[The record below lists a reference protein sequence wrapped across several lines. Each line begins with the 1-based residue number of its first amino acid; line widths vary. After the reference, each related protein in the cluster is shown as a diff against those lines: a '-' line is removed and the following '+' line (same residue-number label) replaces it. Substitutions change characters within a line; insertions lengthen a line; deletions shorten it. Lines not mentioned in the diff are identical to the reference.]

1 MFSHELSE
9 TPQYTCK
16 KVVEQ
21 LKKSGEFD
29 KYRRQLVDKI
39 VKSDDVQKIM
49 DQCKEIVERTVASV
63 PNLQRSDMTRFRETV
78 KNEIKRRRLVD
89 NALNATIPQCLS
101 DVERIIS
108 EKIEDIVRSDLDIV
122 KEEVTMEDSNME
134 LVDMEVSSGG
144 VKPDNLANQSTYAGY
159 IKFGGYT
166 TDEIVEE
173 FSAKGILTKSVVC
186 GIRQN
191 VRNLKKSKA
200 MEKSKNN
207 ESNLMETLIDRFK
220 LEDLLKRR
228 FFFDQSFAIYG
239 GVSGLYDYGPMGCA
253 LKANMIQVWRTHF
266 ILEEGMLEVEC
277 TSLTPEYVLKASGH
291 VDRFI
296 DWMVKDKLTGAC
308 FRADHLVKN
317 QAEALIKD
325 KKTDEKTKSELM
337 SVLVRLDGFSCKD
350 LKEVI
355 EKFNFKSPITGND
368 LSEPVSFNLMFP
380 TEIGPA
386 GDQHAFLRPE
396 TAQGI
401 FINFKRLLEFN
412 QGRLPFAASQIGS
425 GFRNEISPRQG
436 LIRVREFTMCEIE
449 HFVDPADKKHP
460 KFERIAHLELNLF
473 PACNQL
479 DEKGPEKISIG
490 KAVDLGI
497 VDNETLG
504 YYMARTH
511 LFLIS
516 VGISPDKLRFRQHLS
531 NEMAHY
537 AQDCW
542 DAECL
547 TSYGW
552 VECVGN
558 ADRACY
564 DLHQH
569 QKATGVKLVA
579 EKRLSEPKQVDVVEA
594 VPNKQALGREFKSE
608 SKQMLAVLDKLT
620 EMQIEDLERDIKNNG
635 KYCLALSD
643 GKTAE
648 INSSMVE
655 VKRYEKTVHVEE
667 VTPSVIE
674 PSFGIGRIL
683 YAVLEHSF
691 RQREGDENRCYLE
704 LPPVIAPI
712 KCSILPISSNE
723 RLDPIILA
731 VRDHLTSREIS
742 SKIDD
747 SSGSIG
753 RRYARTDEIGIP
765 FGITVDFESEL
776 EPWSVTL
783 RYAPTMQQI
792 RINVSEIGEVVERL
806 VKGKMSWEKATTKYP
821 IFNAN

>member
-1 MFSHELSE
+1 MTNEATMVE
-9 TPQYTCK
+9 T
-16 KVVEQ
+16 
-21 LKKSGEFD
+21 F
-29 KYRRQLVDKI
+29 
-39 VKSDDVQKIM
+39 
-49 DQCKEIVERTVASV
+49 
-63 PNLQRSDMTRFRETV
+63 
-78 KNEIKRRRLVD
+78 
-89 NALNATIPQCLS
+89 
-101 DVERIIS
+101 
-108 EKIEDIVRSDLDIV
+108 
-122 KEEVTMEDSNME
+122 
-134 LVDMEVSSGG
+134 
-144 VKPDNLANQSTYAGY
+144 
-159 IKFGGYT
+159 
-166 TDEIVEE
+166 
-173 FSAKGILTKSVVC
+173 
-186 GIRQN
+186 
-191 VRNLKKSKA
+191 
-200 MEKSKNN
+200 
-207 ESNLMETLIDRFK
+207 IDRFK

-253 LKANMIQVWRTHF
+253 LKANMIQAWRTHF
-266 ILEEGMLEVEC
+266 VLEEGMLEVEC

-296 DWMVKDKLTGAC
+296 DWMVKDKQTGAC

-317 QAEALIKD
+317 QAETLIRD
-325 KKTDEKTKSELM
+325 RKTDEKTKSELM
-337 SVLVRLDGFSCKD
+337 NVLVMLDGMSCDD
-350 LKEVI
+350 LHEVI
-355 EKFNFKSPITGND
+355 KKFDFKSPLTGGD

-380 TEIGPA
+380 TEIGPTC
-386 GDQHAFLRPE
+386 DQRAFLRPE

-412 QGRLPFAASQIGS
+412 QGRLPFAAAQVGS

-449 HFVDPADKKHP
+449 HFVDPTDKRHP
-460 KFERIAHLELNLF
+460 KFEKIAHLELTLF
-473 PACNQL
+473 PACNQM
-479 DEKGPEKISIG
+479 EPKNPQKISIG
-490 KAVDLGI
+490 NAVKLGI
-497 VDNETLG
+497 VNNETLG

-511 LFLIS
+511 LFLLS

-542 DAECL
+542 DAECF

-552 VECVGN
+552 IECVGN

-569 QKATGVKLVA
+569 QKASGVKLVA
-579 EKRLSEPKQVDVVEA
+579 EKKLGAPKQIEVVEA
-594 VPNKQALGREFKSE
+594 VPNKQLLGKEFKSD
-608 SKQMLAVLDKLT
+608 SKQILAALDDLT
-620 EMQIEDLERDIKNNG
+620 EAQIEALEREVKSNG
-635 KYCLALSD
+635 KYRLSLRE
-643 GKTAE
+643 GKTFE
-648 INSSMVE
+648 LNSSMVE
-655 VKRYEKTVHVEE
+655 VKRFEKTVHVEE

-691 RQREGDENRCYLE
+691 RQREGDEKRCYLE
-704 LPPVIAPI
+704 LPPLIAPI

-723 RLDPIILA
+723 RLDPIIFA
-731 VRDHLTSREIS
+731 VRDQLTSREIS

-776 EPWSVTL
+776 QPWTVTL
-783 RYAPTMQQI
+783 RNAPTMQQI
-792 RINVSEIGEVVERL
+792 RVSVSEIGEVVGHL
-806 VKGKMSWEKATTKYP
+806 VKGKMNWETAMAKYP
-821 IFNAN
+821 IFNAK